1 MRNFMLISAF
11 AVAFMFACK
20 EEGKP
25 AETPPAAPA
34 KPMPPPPPPPTA
46 KAEPIIG
53 EFTLMSFTGGPTIDA
68 LVKAGGK
75 ISNDL
80 VDLGRMLYYET
91 RLSKAHDVSCNTC
104 HGLANYGVD
113 GKTLST
119 GHRGQLGTRNS
130 PTVYN
135 ASMQFVQFWDGR
147 AKDVEEQALGPITN
161 PVEMAM
167 PVDGKRVVA
176 TLESIPEYADAF
188 KKLFPNDAKPVS
200 MENVGK
206 AIGAFERRL
215 ITPAPFH
222 KFIAGD
228 TKALTEEEQRGLEA
242 FHQVGCTSCHTGAG
256 VGGTQYQKLGA
267 VKAWPEL
274 HDKGLGDITKKAE
287 DDYKFKVPTL
297 LNVAKTAP
305 YGHDGKMETLEEAVK
320 MMAEYQLGK
329 TVSDA
334 EVKSI
339 VVFLNTL
346 TGEIPTDFIKEPS
359 LPKSTAKTP
368 KPDKKK

>member
-1 MRNFMLISAF
+1 VRKSMLIFAF
-11 AVAFMFACK
+11 ATAAMFACK
-20 EEGKP
+20 EEGNQAEAPSKP
-25 AETPPAAPA
+25 TPP
-34 KPMPPPPPPPTA
+34 PPPPPPPT
-46 KAEPIIG
+46 KTEPIIG
-53 EFTLMSFTGGPTIDA
+53 EFTLMSFQGGPTIEA
-68 LVKAGGK
+68 LAKEGEK

-80 VDLGRMLYYET
+80 VNLGRMLYYDM

-104 HGLANYGVD
+104 HDLASYGVD
-113 GKTLST
+113 GKVLST
-119 GHRGQLGTRNS
+119 GHRGQLGKRNS

-135 ASMQFVQFWDGR
+135 SSMQFVQFWDGR
-147 AKDVEEQALGPITN
+147 SKTVEEQALGPITD
-161 PVEMAM
+161 PAEMAM
-167 PVDGKRVVA
+167 PADGKRVVA

-188 KKLFPNDAKPVS
+188 KKLFPNSAKPVS

-215 ITPAPFH
+215 ITPTRFH
-222 KFIAGD
+222 KLLAGD
-228 TKALTEEEQRGLEA
+228 TKALTDEEQRGLEA

-267 VKAWPEL
+267 VKAWPNL
-274 HDKGLGDITKKAE
+274 HDKGVGELTKKAE

-305 YGHDGKMETLEEAVK
+305 YGHDGQMATMEETVK

-329 TVSDA
+329 SVTDA

-339 VVFLNTL
+339 VAFLSAL
-346 TGEIPTDFIKEPS
+346 TGEIPTDFIKQPT